1 MSKATIYYFKLVV
14 RDSEELARF
23 YNEVFGLIEVR
34 RFDALAYDD
43 PHLEIFLAAG
53 PEEGA
58 NQIALLHYVN
68 KPAPPP
74 GEASIALMVDDVDA
88 AVAAALAA
96 GGTSVRAAQTLEEH
110 NFRYAIIADPEG
122 HSIEVMQSG
131 VV

>member
-1 MSKATIYYFKLVV
+1 MRLPMMIRTWRFSSRQDLKKAQIRLRCCTMST
-14 RDSEELARF
+14 S
-23 YNEVFGLIEVR
+23 
-34 RFDALAYDD
+34 
-43 PHLEIFLAAG
+43 
-53 PEEGA
+53 
-58 NQIALLHYVN
+58 LHR
-68 KPAPPP
+68 PR
-74 GEASIALMVDDVDA
+74 EASIALMVDDVDA

>member
-14 RDSEELARF
+14 RDSEALARF

-74 GEASIALMVDDVDA
+74 GEASIA
-88 AVAAALAA
+88 VAAALAA

>member
-1 MSKATIYYFKLVV
+1 MSKASIYYFKLVV
-14 RDSEELARF
+14 RDSEALARF

-53 PEEGA
+53 PGEGE